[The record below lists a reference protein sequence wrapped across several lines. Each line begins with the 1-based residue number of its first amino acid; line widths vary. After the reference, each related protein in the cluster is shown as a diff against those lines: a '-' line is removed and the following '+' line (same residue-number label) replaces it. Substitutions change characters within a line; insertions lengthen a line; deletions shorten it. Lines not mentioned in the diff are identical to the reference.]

1 MLWKD
6 SVLQNNKQ
14 QCESYTALKLASKN
28 IIKKSFNKYISKNCH
43 IVPPCNYPVVWA
55 YSAISGELLEIETI

>member
-1 MLWKD
+1 M
-6 SVLQNNKQ
+6 LQNNKQ

-28 IIKKSFNKYISKNCH
+28 KIKKSFNKYMSKNCH
-43 IVPPCNYPVVWA
+43 IVLPCTYAVAWA